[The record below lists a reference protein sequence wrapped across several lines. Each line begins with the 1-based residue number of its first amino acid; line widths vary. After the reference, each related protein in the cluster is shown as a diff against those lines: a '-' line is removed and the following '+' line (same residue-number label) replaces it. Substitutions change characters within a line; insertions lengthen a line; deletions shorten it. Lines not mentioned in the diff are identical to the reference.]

1 MATYLTSRPNT
12 EGIFDFDLF
21 FSRCCSLFPYYDVIQ
36 TTDPLPRAP
45 TETQSFWTFSPSPLS
60 VCNNGPGLTPLL
72 PLLWRRSPSMEFGR
86 RVRHIITAQAT
97 QTVRG
102 PLQSGFWWT
111 WCHLKRTC
119 LTCQSLTTVCVC
131 QVEHWGAVSSFLSRS
146 APSLFSTLQGPR
158 YIPATASV
166 LASSTPEQVASGR

>member
-1 MATYLTSRPNT
+1 MATYLTTRPNT
-12 EGIFDFDLF
+12 TGIFYLF
-21 FSRCCSLFPYYDVIQ
+21 CFLKCCSTLFPYYDVIQ
-36 TTDPLPRAP
+36 TTDPLHRAT
-45 TETQSFWTFSPSPLS
+45 TETQSFWTFSPLPLS
-60 VCNNGPGLTPLL
+60 VNNSPGSTPLL
-72 PLLWRRSPSMEFGR
+72 PPQWQRSQSMEFVR
-86 RVRHIITAQAT
+86 RVRHIIRAQAT
-97 QTVRG
+97 QTVSG

-166 LASSTPEQVASGR
+166 LASSTPEQVVSGS